1 MNGYQETLTIKLKV
15 LGPVFVG
22 SGRELS
28 KKEYIFLNKSEIGV
42 LDFPK
47 FYNYIVSKGLSDR
60 FETFLVNDER
70 GELYKW
76 LYNYKIRI
84 DDIKQYFKYIMPCG
98 DTSLTKGNKTQIM
111 EFVKDPYG
119 KPYIPG
125 SSMKGVLRNLLLNE
139 NISDDRTG
147 FNAFKKNVKYTLDN
161 NTNKKNKRLLSR
173 EDKELNVKVFNNLE
187 REQKKIDD
195 ARNDEL
201 AGLIVG
207 DSKPLE
213 ITDLILVQKIERETD
228 GTERNLNLLREALKP
243 TTLVEFPLTIDTQ
256 LCKINKD
263 RIMNSVKTFSQVY
276 NECFVRK
283 FKGFGDIKEDIMY
296 LGGGSGFT
304 SKTVNYTLFG
314 SEEGTEINRAVFDNT
329 GVPSNHKHNLDIQ
342 KGVSP
347 HILKCTRWDG
357 KLYQMGK
364 CRISIE

>member
-139 NISDDRTG
+139 NISSDRTS
-147 FNAFKKNVKYTLDN
+147 FSTFKKGVDNTLDN

-201 AGLIVG
+201 AGLIIG

-213 ITDLILVQKIERETD
+213 ITDLILVQKIERGTD
-228 GTERNLNLLREALKP
+228 GTEKRLNLLREALKP
-243 TTLVEFPLTIDTQ
+243 TTMVEFPLTIDTQ
-256 LCKINKD
+256 LYKINKD
-263 RIMNSVKTFSQVY
+263 KIMDSVKTFSQVY

-283 FKGFGDIKEDIMY
+283 FKGFGDIKEDIIY
-296 LGGGSGFT
+296 LGGGSGFA

-314 SEEGTEINRAVFDNT
+314 SKEGTEINRAVFEIT

-347 HILKCTRWDG
+347 HIMKCTRWDG